1 MFRLLKKLKFIFI
14 CILLILGVATITSF
28 GNFSFNKKSED
39 SPTSTEVNNN
49 STDKSNSNEESSST
63 EKSSSSDNTTN
74 ILLLGDN
81 TDSMMIASIDDE
93 NKDIKII
100 PVENASYIDNSSKE
114 NLLKSIEKMK
124 NINLDKFVQ
133 VGISDLM
140 NLVSILDGIT
150 VDVKEEDLQ
159 LINNLIPKDYAE
171 STDENKGKMTLLSES
186 GTQKVNEYQAMAY
199 ASVIANDKEKQ
210 KEVLLSLIDNV
221 KKIDFTKYIE
231 VFNTMKPYVDTN
243 LTIPDMLKLASSEY
257 TFE

>member
-28 GNFSFNKKSED
+28 GNFSFNKKS
-39 SPTSTEVNNN
+39 
-49 STDKSNSNEESSST
+49 
-63 EKSSSSDNTTN
+63 SSSDNTTN

-81 TDSMMIASIDDE
+81 TDSMMIASIDEE

-114 NLLKSIEKMK
+114 NLLKSIEEIK

-159 LINNLIPKDYAE
+159 LINNLIPKYYAE
-171 STDENKGKMTLLSES
+171 SVDENKGKMTLLSET
-186 GTQKVNEYQAMAY
+186 GTQKINEYQAMAY

-221 KKIDFTKYIE
+221 KNIDFTKYIE

>member
-1 MFRLLKKLKFIFI
+1 MLYNFEFFPIILLQPLVKGGNILFRLLKKLKFIFI

-28 GNFSFNKKSED
+28 GNFSLNK
-39 SPTSTEVNNN
+39 
-49 STDKSNSNEESSST
+49 
-63 EKSSSSDNTTN
+63 KSSSSDNTTN

-81 TDSMMIASIDDE
+81 TDSMMIASIDEE

-114 NLLKSIEKMK
+114 NLLKSIEKIK

-159 LINNLIPKDYAE
+159 LINNLIPKYYAE
-171 STDENKGKMTLLSES
+171 STDENKGKMTLLSEP

-231 VFNTMKPYVDTN
+231 VFNKMKPYVDTN

>member
-1 MFRLLKKLKFIFI
+1 MLYNFEIFPIILLQPLVKGGNILFRLLKKLKFIFI

-28 GNFSFNKKSED
+28 GNFSFNKKS
-39 SPTSTEVNNN
+39 
-49 STDKSNSNEESSST
+49 
-63 EKSSSSDNTTN
+63 SSSDNTTN

-81 TDSMMIASIDDE
+81 TDSMMIASIDEE

-100 PVENASYIDNSSKE
+100 PVENSSYIDNSSKE

-159 LINNLIPKDYAE
+159 LINNLIPKYYAE

-186 GTQKVNEYQAMAY
+186 GTQKINEYQAMAY

-221 KKIDFTKYIE
+221 KNIDFTKYIE

>member
-1 MFRLLKKLKFIFI
+1 
-14 CILLILGVATITSF
+14 
-28 GNFSFNKKSED
+28 
-39 SPTSTEVNNN
+39 
-49 STDKSNSNEESSST
+49 
-63 EKSSSSDNTTN
+63 
-74 ILLLGDN
+74 
-81 TDSMMIASIDDE
+81 MMIASIDEE

-100 PVENASYIDNSSKE
+100 PVENASYTNSSTTE
-114 NLLKSIEKMK
+114 SLLESIEKSK
-124 NINLDKFVQ
+124 NITLDKFVQ

-140 NLVSILDGIT
+140 NMVSILDGIT

-159 LINNLIPKDYAE
+159 LINNLIPKFYAE

-186 GTQKVNEYQAMAY
+186 GTQKINEYQAMAY